1 MAEKKSYLE
10 VVAGRDIRASDDHHE
25 VIEQLA
31 DILDRLIDGDL
42 QGVDRFLI
50 TLVDNEGGGFWQ
62 AVSYHATAI
71 EALAYLKTAEA
82 AVLDEILR

>member
-31 DILDRLIDGDL
+31 DILDRLI
-42 QGVDRFLI
+42 
-50 TLVDNEGGGFWQ
+50 GGLAGCGP
-62 AVSYHATAI
+62 VSDHS
-71 EALAYLKTAEA
+71 
-82 AVLDEILR
+82 R